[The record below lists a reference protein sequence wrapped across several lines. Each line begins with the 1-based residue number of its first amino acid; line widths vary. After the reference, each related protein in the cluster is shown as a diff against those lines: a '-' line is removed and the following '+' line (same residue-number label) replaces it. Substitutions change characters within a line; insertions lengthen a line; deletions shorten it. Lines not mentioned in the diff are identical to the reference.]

1 MILGN
6 NSNKE
11 INHFQNTNFN
21 KNYDF
26 QQQINNNN
34 NNKNIFTEDIKTKQH
49 TNPLNKNDMY
59 DKTPSL
65 LHERLT
71 QGTISLEEFNK
82 QCEKLG
88 KKRRQS

>member
-34 NNKNIFTEDIKTKQH
+34 R
-49 TNPLNKNDMY
+49 LNAVA
-59 DKTPSL
+59 
-65 LHERLT
+65 
-71 QGTISLEEFNK
+71 FA
-82 QCEKLG
+82 
-88 KKRRQS
+88 